1 MNKEIRISLI
11 DLYIGYACSALLMY
25 AIGGVAYS
33 VGRTKGKLE
42 VTNKI
47 QEAIE
52 HDQCKSRNL
61 QSV

>member
-1 MNKEIRISLI
+1 MDKEIRISLI

-25 AIGGVAYS
+25 AIGGVSYS
-33 VGRTKGKLE
+33 IGRTKGKLE

-47 QEAIE
+47 QEVIE

>member
-1 MNKEIRISLI
+1 MDKEIRISLI

-47 QEAIE
+47 KEVIE
-52 HDQCKSRNL
+52 HDQRKSRNL